1 MCKNSSKKLTIITE
15 LFSSI
20 IGALE
25 AINLTNPATTD
36 EFSLSSALGKNC
48 LSGCSKKLDEL
59 EKLIFEGE

>member
-1 MCKNSSKKLTIITE
+1 MCDNSAKKLTIITE

-25 AINLTNPATTD
+25 AINLTNPATFN
-36 EFSLSSALGKNC
+36 EFNLSSALGKNC
-48 LSGCSKKLDEL
+48 LNGCSKKLYEL